1 MTAREFIEFLHR
13 YGVAEKSPLRGASLV
28 FAKGALSKWR
38 MFLIANDY
46 ENFGS
51 MTRFIAINNLEDYEV
66 RIGVSNKL
74 YRSNI
79 CLGRYNDNDDFTVT
93 ISRQRYEA

>member
-13 YGVAEKSPLRGASLV
+13 YGVTEKSPLRGASPV
-28 FAKGALSKWR
+28 FAKGALSNWR

-51 MTRFIAINNLEDYEV
+51 MTRFVTINNLEDYEV

-74 YRSNI
+74 YQSNV
-79 CLGRYNDNDDFTVT
+79 CLERYNDNDDFTVT
-93 ISRQRYEA
+93 ISRQRYEG

>member
-13 YGVAEKSPLRGASLV
+13 YGVTEKSPLRGASPV
-28 FAKGALSKWR
+28 FAKGALSNLR
-38 MFLIANDY
+38 IFLIGNGY

-51 MTRFIAINNLEDYEV
+51 MTRFVTINNLEDYEV

-74 YRSNI
+74 YRSNV
-79 CLGRYNDNDDFTVT
+79 CLERYNDNDDFTVT